1 MKRMRIILIGAGLLL
16 VGWALY
22 WLGAGARP
30 RPEDPAAPRSST
42 VSETSNAR
50 ASRPAGG
57 KTDGTRSVLP
67 QPPTSQPELPETQML
82 RDVITGIE
90 GIHSEA
96 DPLKR
101 SEKRDQLARSIAP
114 ADLPEVLGLLWKKD
128 LSPDGQELR
137 LQLAQRWAETS
148 PRDAAEFIA
157 KQKPGLARQESLDRV
172 VTAWAEQDFGAAVAW
187 ARQLA
192 EPTDQQN
199 SLMAIAYETARTAP
213 LEAMKLAV
221 GLPPSESRD
230 DLLTHAANQW
240 AGNEPRTAASWVSQ
254 IEDPDLRERLL
265 ASVVTTWSDQN
276 AVEAAEFG
284 LQSVSPGEQQ
294 DRLIVGVV
302 QRWAQTEP
310 RQAADW
316 VARFPEGALRDT
328 AIENLISLWV
338 DRSFEQAGD
347 WLNGLAPGAVRDA
360 GVGALVSRTLP
371 IAPDVAAEW
380 AAEISDADRRA
391 NQMESVAESWLVSD
405 PDAARAWITQSPLPD
420 EVKARLLSP
429 RANPPSEPGES
440 EAP

>member
-16 VGWALY
+16 AGWALY
-22 WLGAGARP
+22 WLGSGARP
-30 RPEDPAAPRSST
+30 RTDDPAAERSSA
-42 VSETSNAR
+42 VSAAGKAR
-50 ASRPAGG
+50 ASRPAVG
-57 KTDGTRSVLP
+57 KATGPVSVLP
-67 QPPTSQPELPETQML
+67 QAPMSQPELPASQML
-82 RDVITGIE
+82 RDIITGIE
-90 GIHSEA
+90 GIHGEA

-101 SEKRDQLARSIAP
+101 SEKLDQLAKSINP

-137 LQLAQRWAETS
+137 RRLAGRWAETS
-148 PRDAAEFIA
+148 PQDAAEFIA
-157 KQKPGLARQESLDRV
+157 RQSPGATRQESLDLIA
-172 VTAWAEQDFGAAVAW
+172 TTWAGHDFNAAVAW
-187 ARQLA
+187 ARQLP
-192 EPTDQQN
+192 EPDDQQN
-199 SLMAIAYETARTAP
+199 SLIAIAYETARSAP

-240 AGNEPRTAASWVSQ
+240 AGNEPRTAAAWVSQ
-254 IEDPDLRERLL
+254 IQDQDLRERLL

-284 LQSVSPGEQQ
+284 LKSVSPGEQQ

-328 AIENLISLWV
+328 AIENLVSLWV

-347 WLNGLAPGAVRDA
+347 WLNGLAPGAVRDV
-360 GVGALVSRTLP
+360 GVSALVSRTLP

-380 AAEISDADRRA
+380 VGEIGDADRRA
-391 NQMESVAESWLVSD
+391 NQMENVAEAWLATD
-405 PDAARAWITQSPLPD
+405 AAAARAWITQSPLPD
-420 EVKARLLSP
+420 EVKTRLLSP